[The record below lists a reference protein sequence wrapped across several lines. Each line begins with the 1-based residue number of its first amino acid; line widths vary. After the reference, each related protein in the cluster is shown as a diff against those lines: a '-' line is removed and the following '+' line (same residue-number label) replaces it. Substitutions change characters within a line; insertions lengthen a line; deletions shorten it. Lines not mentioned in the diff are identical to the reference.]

1 MISEDIMIKELMNDT
16 KDRMK
21 SSINSLEN
29 GLATVRTGRA
39 SPVLVEQLMVN
50 YYDQLTPL
58 NQLATIGVPEPR
70 MITIKP
76 FDNSTIGEIEKS
88 IMASELGLTPTNDGK
103 IIRLSIPPLT
113 EDRRKDLTKVVS
125 QRVEEARVSVRN
137 ARRDA
142 QNDMREFQRENLISE
157 DELEHGQKL
166 LQELTDQ
173 FVNDIN
179 ELGEDKKEEVM
190 HV

>member
-76 FDNSTIGEIEKS
+76 FDNNTIGEIEKS

>member
-1 MISEDIMIKELMNDT
+1 MIKELMNDT

-76 FDNSTIGEIEKS
+76 FDNNTIGEIEKS